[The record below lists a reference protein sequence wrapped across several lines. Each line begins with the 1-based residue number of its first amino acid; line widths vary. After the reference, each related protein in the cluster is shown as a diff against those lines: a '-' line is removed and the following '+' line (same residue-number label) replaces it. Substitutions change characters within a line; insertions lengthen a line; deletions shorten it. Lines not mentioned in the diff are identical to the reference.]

1 VPLTSGMSLKL
12 IMKTK
17 PSHEAHLVIKDFTL
31 RPGQEWIPQSL
42 SWSLIQVDQ
51 GSGYWLDGR
60 TPFELNAGTVVLMG
74 HTVQGKIRASQLG
87 EMSLHFFHVEA
98 ELLTGL
104 ATLGEQRFFDAA
116 ARRRDQALHV
126 LPAHHPVATR
136 FKNLCASRD
145 GNSLSF
151 RLELLHLFVDV
162 FGRDYEEHMREFG
175 ATREAKERLQEFLQ
189 QTTPAELLNL
199 SFADLVQKMNCTPRH
214 VSRVFSEVMG
224 MSFRE
229 KQTAIRLAR
238 ARELLASTESKV
250 IDVALE
256 SGYQSLSL
264 FSLMFRKRFGMSPGQ
279 WRRHHSNSNSNRRQK
294 AYA

>member
-1 VPLTSGMSLKL
+1 
-12 IMKTK
+12 MKTK
-17 PSHEAHLVIKDFTL
+17 QTHEAHLVIKEFTL
-31 RPGQEWIPQSL
+31 RPGQEWVPQSL
-42 SWSLIQVDQ
+42 SWSLIQVNA
-51 GSGYWLDGR
+51 GTGYWLDGR
-60 TPFELNAGTVVLMG
+60 TPFELNTGTVVLLG

-87 EMSLHFFHVEA
+87 EMALYFFHVEA

-126 LPAHHPVATR
+126 LPAHHPVAMR
-136 FKNLCASRD
+136 FKNLTARGD

-162 FGRDYEEHMREFG
+162 FGKEYEENMRDFG
-175 ATREAKERLQEFLQ
+175 ASREAKERLQEILR
-189 QTTPAELLNL
+189 QTTPSELLNL
-199 SFADLVQKMNCTPRH
+199 TFADLVQRMNCTPRH

-279 WRRHHSNSNSNRRQK
+279 WRRRQQNSQTRRAK